1 MRKIYPYLE
10 ESYYP
15 NLNEEYEKQ
24 QFLYSLN
31 KIVNQKQYVKI
42 TLLN

>member
-15 NLNEEYEKQ
+15 NLNEEYKKQ

-31 KIVNQKQYVKI
+31 KITNQKQYVKI
-42 TLLN
+42 TLLD